1 VTQPD
6 PRLYLTHILESIQ
19 LIESYVAE
27 IDLPA
32 FARDQEK
39 QDAVVRRIEIM
50 GEAVK
55 NLSAALRKANPQV
68 PWTRIA
74 GMRDKV
80 IHDYMGVDA
89 ELVWTVATTLLKELK
104 SDLQAILDG
113 LDDQRSGTV

>member
-1 VTQPD
+1 VRRPD
-6 PRLYLTHILESIQ
+6 PRIYLTHILESVE
-19 LIESYVAE
+19 LIESYVAG

-32 FARDQEK
+32 FAEDQEK

-55 NLSAALRKANPQV
+55 NLPDDLRKANPHV
-68 PWTRIA
+68 PWPRIA

-89 ELVWTVATTLLKELK
+89 ELVWTVATTLLGQLK
-104 SDLQAILDG
+104 NDVQVILG
-113 LDDQRSGTV
+113 NLDQGSGTV

>member
-1 VTQPD
+1 MTQPD

-19 LIESYVAE
+19 LIESYVRG

-32 FARDQEK
+32 FAQDQEK
-39 QDAVVRRIEIM
+39 QDAVVRRIDIM

-55 NLSAALRKANPQV
+55 NLPAGLRRANPQV

-89 ELVWTVATTLLKELK
+89 ELVWTVATSLLAELK
-104 SDLQAILDG
+104 NDVQAIRDS
-113 LDDQRSGTV
+113 LDDQGGGTV